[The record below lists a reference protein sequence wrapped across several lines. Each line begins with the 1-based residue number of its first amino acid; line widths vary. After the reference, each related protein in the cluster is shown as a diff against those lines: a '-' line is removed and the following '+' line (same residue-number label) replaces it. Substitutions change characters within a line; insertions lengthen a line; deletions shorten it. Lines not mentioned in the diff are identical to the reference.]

1 MKLKRYWIYLGIGIF
16 FLLMGILAT
25 INGSEI
31 ISSLFFGVLF
41 LSKSYSN
48 YRFSI
53 KKKSN
58 IGRDLTIFTFSSFFV
73 LIILGDFLYSIKFLI
88 VSIFFSISWYFEDKN
103 NQHIK

>member
-1 MKLKRYWIYLGIGIF
+1 MEFKRYWIYLGIGIF

-25 INGSEI
+25 INGNGI
-31 ISSLFFGVLF
+31 IPSLFIGVLI

-58 IGRDLTIFTFSSFFV
+58 IGRDLTIFTFLSFLI
-73 LIILGDFLYSIKFLI
+73 LIILGDFSYSISFLI
-88 VSIFFSISWYFEDKN
+88 VSIFFSISWYFEDKD